1 MLIIANQ
8 HVISLG
14 SAFALYIYDC
24 MSRTELLLS
33 LRSEISLDAAR
44 SPLEIEQFQNTC
56 LRPILKFQNDALLL
70 FFKLQLSP
78 TGLPLLKKELE
89 DFIKLRL
96 QKDAI
101 LRNTMIGMV
110 LALMSVEELSFY
122 MSHKNELSKRIITM
136 LVQRLTGILFS
147 NI

>member
-1 MLIIANQ
+1 
-8 HVISLG
+8 
-14 SAFALYIYDC
+14 
-24 MSRTELLLS
+24 MSRSQLLLS
-33 LRSEISLDAAR
+33 LRSEIPLDTAR
-44 SPLEIEQFQNTC
+44 SSLEIEQFQNTC

-89 DFIKLRL
+89 DFVKLRL

-110 LALMSVEELSFY
+110 LALMSVDELDFF
-122 MSHKNELSKRIITM
+122 MSHKNELSKRLINM
-136 LVQRLTGILFS
+136 LLQRLTIQF
-147 NI
+147 IA

>member
-1 MLIIANQ
+1 MIGL
-8 HVISLG
+8 S
-14 SAFALYIYDC
+14 STYELYFYNC

-33 LRSEISLDAAR
+33 LRSEIPLDAAR
-44 SPLEIEQFQNTC
+44 SSLEIEQFQNTC

-70 FFKLQLSP
+70 FFKLHLSP

-136 LVQRLTGILFS
+136 LVQRLTGQLIS
-147 NI
+147 

>member
-1 MLIIANQ
+1 LAHSVREFGNYLLI
-8 HVISLG
+8 
-14 SAFALYIYDC
+14 
-24 MSRTELLLS
+24 MSRSQLLLS
-33 LRSEISLDAAR
+33 LRSEIPLDAAR
-44 SPLEIEQFQNTC
+44 SSLEIEQFQNAC

-70 FFKLQLSP
+70 FFKLHLSP

-122 MSHKNELSKRIITM
+122 MSHKNELSKRIITI
-136 LVQRLTGILFS
+136 LVQRLTGQLIS
-147 NI
+147 

>member
-1 MLIIANQ
+1 MAHSVRELGNYLLI
-8 HVISLG
+8 
-14 SAFALYIYDC
+14 
-24 MSRTELLLS
+24 MSRSQLLLS
-33 LRSEISLDAAR
+33 LRSEIPLDAAR
-44 SPLEIEQFQNTC
+44 SSLEIEQFQNTC
-56 LRPILKFQNDALLL
+56 LRPILKFQNDALLQ
-70 FFKLQLSP
+70 FFKLHLSP

-110 LALMSVEELSFY
+110 LALMSVEELDFY

>member
-1 MLIIANQ
+1 
-8 HVISLG
+8 
-14 SAFALYIYDC
+14 
-24 MSRTELLLS
+24 MSRTELLLT
-33 LRSEISLDAAR
+33 LRSEIPLDAAR
-44 SPLEIEQFQNTC
+44 SSLEIEQFQNTC

-70 FFKLQLSP
+70 FFKLHVSASGIP
-78 TGLPLLKKELE
+78 SLKKELE

-122 MSHKNELSKRIITM
+122 MNHKNELSKRITTM
-136 LVQRLTGILFS
+136 LTQRLTSIIFS
-147 NI
+147 NIC

>member
-1 MLIIANQ
+1 
-8 HVISLG
+8 
-14 SAFALYIYDC
+14 
-24 MSRTELLLS
+24 
-33 LRSEISLDAAR
+33 
-44 SPLEIEQFQNTC
+44 
-56 LRPILKFQNDALLL
+56 LLL

-89 DFIKLRL
+89 DFVKLRL

-110 LALMSVEELSFY
+110 LALMSVDELGFF

-136 LVQRLTGILFS
+136 LVQRLTSILFS
-147 NI
+147 NIY